1 MSAFTCVLDKDLS
14 DRVSTPEVDMRPLL
28 GASFASLLHQE
39 LGRKLRRGVPTAFY
53 SQPPSG
59 LFGRD
64 ALGEDLAGWDLTAA

>member
-1 MSAFTCVLDKDLS
+1 
-14 DRVSTPEVDMRPLL
+14 MRPLL